1 MWPPV
6 TPKALEA
13 VVHWCVKELFV
24 RESKNGEDKESQ
36 KKRKIKSNLK
46 YTENLIPGISTV
58 RG

>member
-36 KKRKIKSNLK
+36 K
-46 YTENLIPGISTV
+46 Y
-58 RG
+58 